1 MTSVYGM
8 QANKMTL
15 FFIKF
20 VPEKRTHAPDSYK
33 RPYQQHEQNIWNK
46 GKKPNKI
53 GWYLLLSNF

>member
-1 MTSVYGM
+1 MTFVYGM

-33 RPYQQHEQNIWNK
+33 GPCQQHEQNIWNK

-53 GWYLLLSNF
+53 G